1 MEPMIRIEALA
12 KTFTLHL
19 RGGVA
24 LRVLEGF
31 SLDVAAGECVVLRAP
46 SGTGKSTIL
55 RCVAGNYRIEGGRVV
70 IRHDQGLVDI
80 GTASPRELIAVRRH
94 TIGHVSQFLR
104 VIPRVSAL
112 DIVTEPLVERGLP
125 VDAARARA
133 GALLARLGIA
143 ERMWNLPPATFSG
156 GEQQRINIARVLVAD
171 YPVLLLDEPTAS
183 LDDAN
188 RRIVLDLIVEARRA
202 GAAILAVLHDAED
215 REAIATRIVD
225 VAPMEVAA

>member
-1 MEPMIRIEALA
+1 MIRIEALA

-19 RGGVA
+19 RGGIE

-31 SLDVAAGECVVLRAP
+31 SMEVAAGECVVLRAP

-55 RCVAGNYRIEGGRVV
+55 RCVAGNYRIQGGRVL
-70 IRHDQGLVDI
+70 IRHDQAMVDI
-80 GTASPRELIAVRRH
+80 GSADPRELIAVRRH

-112 DIVTEPLVERGLP
+112 DIVTEPLIGRGLGP
-125 VDAARARA
+125 ETAREKA
-133 GALLARLGIA
+133 GAMLARLGIA

-188 RRIVLDLIVEARRA
+188 RRIVLDLVTEARRA
-202 GAAILAVLHDAED
+202 GAAILGVLHDAGD

>member
-1 MEPMIRIEALA
+1 MIRIEALA

-19 RGGVA
+19 RGGIE

-31 SLDVAAGECVVLRAP
+31 SMEVAAGECVVLRAP

-55 RCVAGNYRIEGGRVV
+55 RCVAGNYRIQGGRVL
-70 IRHDQGLVDI
+70 IRHDQATVDI
-80 GTASPRELIAVRRH
+80 GSADPRELIAVRRH

-112 DIVTEPLVERGLP
+112 DIVAEPLIGRGLGP
-125 VDAARARA
+125 EAAREKA
-133 GALLARLGIA
+133 GAMLARLGIA

-188 RRIVLDLIVEARRA
+188 RRIVLDLVTEARRA
-202 GAAILAVLHDAED
+202 GAAILGVLHDAGD